1 MISHGEE
8 PYTKKRRWQRTEPS
22 EPPSLR
28 VEGEEEEP
36 AKGTKAWPVR
46 WGRPRVSVS
55 RREGAR
61 RVTWVRGGLF
71 Y

>member
-1 MISHGEE
+1 MERNR
-8 PYTKKRRWQRTEPS
+8 TQKREDGKGLSLRKL
-22 EPPSLR
+22 PSLR